1 MKLIRVWDL
10 PTRVGHWLLAV
21 AFLVAWITGDSEE
34 WRLVHVMA
42 GATMVAVVLYRV
54 AWGFV
59 GTNYAR
65 FNQFVMHPAA
75 VVAYLKSLLGGSPE
89 HHTGHNPAGGLA
101 IVALLATTL
110 VTGAVGWLAYQDFG
124 GDWLG
129 EFHEGAANFLMALVG
144 VHLAGVAIGS
154 LAHGENLPRSM
165 VTGLKRG
172 EASEAITGT
181 KPVALV
187 VLLIWV
193 VAAAWLLSR

>member
-65 FNQFVMHPAA
+65 FNQFVTHPAA
-75 VVAYLKSLLGGSPE
+75 AVAYLKSLLGGSPE